1 MKKYLLTLA
10 IMAGTAI
17 FFAFR
22 PADIVTIAIG
32 DAAPK
37 ADVKMSSIQ
46 DKNVSLSELKKT
58 NGLLVIFSCNG
69 CPFVVGGDGSEGWE
83 GRYSELS
90 TLASSS
96 NIGMVLINS
105 NEGKRS
111 NGDSMADMKAH
122 AKEKGYSDIVYALDT
137 GSELANAFG
146 GRTTPHVFLFNKD
159 MKLVYKGA
167 IDDNVESAAK
177 VTQPY
182 LKNALTNLSKGAAIN
197 PAETKPI
204 GCSIKRP
211 S

>member
-1 MKKYLLTLA
+1 MKKQILLLSITIAA
-10 IMAGTAI
+10 IV

-37 ADVKMSSIQ
+37 ADSKMNTVQ
-46 DKNVSLSELKKT
+46 GNDVSLNELKKS

-69 CPFVVGGDGSEGWE
+69 CPFVVGGEGSEGWE
-83 GRYSELS
+83 GRYKELS
-90 TLASSS
+90 TLASGG

-122 AKEKGYSDIVYALDT
+122 AKEAGYSDIIYALDS
-137 GSELANAFG
+137 GSEMANAFG

-177 VTQPY
+177 VTKPY
-182 LKNALTNLSKGAAIN
+182 LKNALTNLSKGIAIN
-197 PAETKPI
+197 PADTKPI